1 MTIKGLFA
9 FDVPQGSRLP
19 SPTRWG
25 AGGANLCSTQK
36 RLFLSCFPDPHSSPS
51 LRASHSCVLMST
63 HWISHL
69 LYSNKPQCSLMNG
82 IWETKGF
89 PQKQPTNQP
98 QRVSQIPKLL
108 PFIPT
113 CVQAGLHLPQFLMF
127 CHCNDVVSE
136 RTPKPC
142 GMARERLPAAP
153 LHTQLHL

>member
-36 RLFLSCFPDPHSSPS
+36 RLFLSYFPDPHSSPS
-51 LRASHSCVLMST
+51 LRASHSCVLTSS
-63 HWISHL
+63 HWISRL

-98 QRVSQIPKLL
+98 
-108 PFIPT
+108 
-113 CVQAGLHLPQFLMF
+113 
-127 CHCNDVVSE
+127 
-136 RTPKPC
+136 TPKGFPNSQ
-142 GMARERLPAAP
+142 AVAIYS
-153 LHTQLHL
+153 HLRAGRSAFATIPDVLSLQ